1 MSNSLQ
7 HKVAKWFAKLLKPI
21 RDRIT
26 QFCLKD
32 SFGLAGLLETM
43 NIRDK
48 YLCSFDVESL
58 FTNVPL
64 DECIEFL
71 LSYMKLHHLEVGIPA
86 SELEQLLLLCTKN
99 VSFVFQDSAYRQIDG
114 VAMGSPLGPILA
126 DIFVAKLEQQ
136 VTERLSS
143 VQLYKRYVDDILLI
157 AHNQLQAQSLIDQM
171 NSLHPNIH
179 FSMEGENQN
188 SLPFLDICIRRNAD
202 GSIQRSVHRKS
213 TWTGQYL
220 HFESFVPRSYKQSL
234 VRTLFDRAR
243 RICTEDTV
251 QEEMALLETTLQLNG
266 YPKPFIARF
275 KQPIDIGIRPDT
287 VSKKPVFLRLPFK
300 GDDVCQLI
308 HRRLVSSIARTY
320 NAVVPVILFRT
331 FRIPTPCVKQP
342 VPESAKS
349 NLIYE
354 YRCRCGASYIGR
366 TERQLRTRVTEHIPK
381 ARCVLSVGDA
391 SLRFHLGSPLDNGR
405 SKRSSLRV
413 FGDAWA
419 QPRDQAEVGSATTS
433 RVEKC
438 LLARTFAHKYEMLNN
453 HLSGESVKN
462 VYRGALMKKLPSSS
476 YLREA
481 DEHSKQISTA
491 MKACCEEFAM
501 DDILKSASEKSNE
514 LGVELLHDARLT
526 DMEYADEMTQRERLR
541 IQLSARSV
549 VHHRPPR
556 RSPIPGPSTMQSA
569 DSVELPPLLVPE
581 ATAISSTVYTSRW
594 VMHSPLSVRMTA
606 NISSSDHSDSM
617 YSSSRI
623 DTESSRG
630 DTTAILDLVKG
641 IVVTLSTV
649 NSRLQA
655 LETHM
660 VRNFPPSNDPKPAV
674 MPEAFRSPAR
684 TQEDLLAREAE
695 LAKSD
700 VYNVVMKSL
709 ARMGGTDVA
718 DTVRRIMSSLIHHD
732 LAITTNWT
740 GTGNKRAACDL
751 LLMEVVQDAI
761 SSQQKYADISAEELH
776 VHMRRWFRNARDRA
790 GGRMKRRTKHSK
802 QQNVDLDTD

>member
-1 MSNSLQ
+1 MNGKLYLRSHIVVDCQAGGASFRTLGRIPQRGGGTFENLPRSDQGQRARLETSVRELDPSLELMDYPNALINKMQLILNDSLRFKKEERPDNPVDVEQSVNRKLQVLLEGNFINEATFKSLRSIETQVPQLYGFPKLHMPGVPLRPILSMSNSPQ
-7 HKVAKWFAKLLKPI
+7 HKAAKWLAKLLKPI
-21 RDRIT
+21 LDRIA

-32 SFGLAGLLETM
+32 SFELAGLLETM

-58 FTNVPL
+58 FTNVLL

-71 LSYMKLHHLEVGIPA
+71 LSYMRLHHLEVGIPE

-99 VSFVFQDSAYRQIDG
+99 VSFAFQDSAYRQIDG
-114 VAMGSPLGPILA
+114 VAMSSPLGPILA
-126 DIFVAKLEQQ
+126 DIFIAKLEQQ

-157 AHNQLQAQSLIDQM
+157 AHNQLQAQRLIGHM

-349 NLIYE
+349 NLICE

-366 TERQLRTRVTEHIPK
+366 TERQLRTRVTEYIP
-381 ARCVLSVGDA
+381 
-391 SLRFHLGSPLDNGR
+391 
-405 SKRSSLRV
+405 
-413 FGDAWA
+413 
-419 QPRDQAEVGSATTS
+419 
-433 RVEKC
+433 
-438 LLARTFAHKYEMLNN
+438 N
-453 HLSGESVKN
+453 H
-462 VYRGALMKKLPSSS
+462 
-476 YLREA
+476 
-481 DEHSKQISTA
+481 STA
-491 MKACCEEFAM
+491 AVVI
-501 DDILKSASEKSNE
+501 DDGSVAK
-514 LGVELLHDARLT
+514 LT
-526 DMEYADEMTQRERLR
+526 F
-541 IQLSARSV
+541 
-549 VHHRPPR
+549 
-556 RSPIPGPSTMQSA
+556 
-569 DSVELPPLLVPE
+569 
-581 ATAISSTVYTSRW
+581 
-594 VMHSPLSVRMTA
+594 
-606 NISSSDHSDSM
+606 
-617 YSSSRI
+617 
-623 DTESSRG
+623 
-630 DTTAILDLVKG
+630 DTT
-641 IVVTLSTV
+641 
-649 NSRLQA
+649 
-655 LETHM
+655 
-660 VRNFPPSNDPKPAV
+660 DP
-674 MPEAFRSPAR
+674 
-684 TQEDLLAREAE
+684 D
-695 LAKSD
+695 
-700 VYNVVMKSL
+700 
-709 ARMGGTDVA
+709 
-718 DTVRRIMSSLIHHD
+718 
-732 LAITTNWT
+732 
-740 GTGNKRAACDL
+740 
-751 LLMEVVQDAI
+751 EV
-761 SSQQKYADISAEELH
+761 
-776 VHMRRWFRNARDRA
+776 
-790 GGRMKRRTKHSK
+790 
-802 QQNVDLDTD
+802 